1 MKIFPAIDIINGEC
15 VRLTKGLAENKTIY
29 DKSPVEMAKIYQDKG
44 FETIHVV
51 DLDATLGKGSNDKTL
66 ELVGKNIDIK
76 IEVAG
81 GIRDKAAI
89 QTKINQGFDI
99 IVIGTFAIKGIDEVS
114 KFENNILDKIS
125 VAIDLKDNKIAS
137 HGWQQTSTDSLES
150 IVNIYNAL
158 PIHSFF
164 VTDVANDGMLSG
176 LNMSTFESIKKLTD
190 KKITIGGGVKDLS
203 DVQIGIKNGFD
214 HMDRRLL
221 TTMIEKFDGGPV
233 GIDSLAAAISE
244 ERDTIEDVLEPYLIQ
259 QGFIQRTPRGRVI
272 TQFAYRHFGLE
283 PSQNTKDLFQ
293 IDKAN

>member
-29 DKSPVEMAKIYQDKG
+29 DKSPLEMAKIYQDKG

-51 DLDATLGKGSNDKTL
+51 DLDATLGKGSNNKTL
-66 ELVGKNIDIK
+66 ELIRKNIDIK

-81 GIRDKAAI
+81 GIRDKASI
-89 QTKINQGFDI
+89 ENKINQGFDI

-125 VAIDLKDNKIAS
+125 IAIDLKDNKIAS

-150 IVNIYNAL
+150 IINTYNEL

-176 LNMSTFESIKKLTD
+176 LNISTFQSIKKLID

-214 HMDRRLL
+214 HMV
-221 TTMIEKFDGGPV
+221 IGKAIYENKF
-233 GIDSLAAAISE
+233 SLDELVKLNA
-244 ERDTIEDVLEPYLIQ
+244 
-259 QGFIQRTPRGRVI
+259 
-272 TQFAYRHFGLE
+272 
-283 PSQNTKDLFQ
+283 
-293 IDKAN
+293 

>member
-15 VRLTKGLAENKTIY
+15 VRLMKGLAENKTIY

-66 ELVGKNIDIK
+66 DLIRKNIDIK

-89 QTKINQGFDI
+89 QNKINQGFDI

-137 HGWQQTSTDSLES
+137 HGWQQTSTESLAS
-150 IVNIYNAL
+150 IVNIYNGF

-176 LNMSTFESIKKLTD
+176 LNISTFESIKKLTD

-214 HMDRRLL
+214 HMV
-221 TTMIEKFDGGPV
+221 IGKAIYENKF
-233 GIDSLAAAISE
+233 SLDELVKLNA
-244 ERDTIEDVLEPYLIQ
+244 
-259 QGFIQRTPRGRVI
+259 
-272 TQFAYRHFGLE
+272 
-283 PSQNTKDLFQ
+283 
-293 IDKAN
+293 

>member
-15 VRLTKGLAENKTIY
+15 VRLMKGLAENKTIY
-29 DKSPVEMAKIYQDKG
+29 DKSPVEMAKIYQDMG

-51 DLDATLGKGSNDKTL
+51 DLDATLGKGSNDKTI
-66 ELVGKNIDIK
+66 ELIRKNIDIK

-89 QTKINQGFDI
+89 QAKINQGFDI

-137 HGWQQTSTDSLES
+137 HGWQQTSTESLAS
-150 IVNIYNAL
+150 IVNIYNGL

-176 LNMSTFESIKKLTD
+176 LNISTFESIKKLTD

-214 HMDRRLL
+214 HMV
-221 TTMIEKFDGGPV
+221 IGKAIYENKF
-233 GIDSLAAAISE
+233 SLDELVKLNA
-244 ERDTIEDVLEPYLIQ
+244 
-259 QGFIQRTPRGRVI
+259 
-272 TQFAYRHFGLE
+272 
-283 PSQNTKDLFQ
+283 
-293 IDKAN
+293 

>member
-44 FETIHVV
+44 FETIHLV

-66 ELVGKNIDIK
+66 ELVRKNIDIK

-81 GIRDKAAI
+81 GIRDKASI
-89 QTKINQGFDI
+89 QNKINQGFDI

-150 IVNIYNAL
+150 IVNIYNEL

-176 LNMSTFESIKKLTD
+176 LNFSTFESIQKLTE

-203 DVQIGIKNGFD
+203 DVQTAIKNGFD
-214 HMDRRLL
+214 HMV
-221 TTMIEKFDGGPV
+221 IGKAIYENKF
-233 GIDSLAAAISE
+233 SLDELVKLNA
-244 ERDTIEDVLEPYLIQ
+244 
-259 QGFIQRTPRGRVI
+259 
-272 TQFAYRHFGLE
+272 
-283 PSQNTKDLFQ
+283 
-293 IDKAN
+293 

>member
-66 ELVGKNIDIK
+66 ELVRKNIDIK

-81 GIRDKAAI
+81 GIRDKASI

-114 KFENNILDKIS
+114 RFENNILDKIS

-176 LNMSTFESIKKLTD
+176 LNISTFESIKKLTD

-214 HMDRRLL
+214 HMV
-221 TTMIEKFDGGPV
+221 IGKAIYENKF
-233 GIDSLAAAISE
+233 SLDE
-244 ERDTIEDVLEPYLIQ
+244 LIKLN
-259 QGFIQRTPRGRVI
+259 
-272 TQFAYRHFGLE
+272 A
-283 PSQNTKDLFQ
+283 
-293 IDKAN
+293 